1 MDTILS
7 RTSVSVTELKRNPSA
22 VINATDQDAVAVLI
36 HNKPSAYLVSAE
48 AYEQLLERLDDL
60 ELAETVRSRSNEP
73 HIEVQL
79 DEL

>member
-7 RTSVSVTELKRNPSA
+7 SSSVSITELKRNPGR
-22 VINATDQDAVAVLI
+22 IIDATDDDAVAVLI
-36 HNKPSAYLVSAE
+36 HNKPSAYLLSAE

-60 ELAETVRSRSNEP
+60 ELAETVRSRTNEP
-73 HIEVQL
+73 RIKVEL